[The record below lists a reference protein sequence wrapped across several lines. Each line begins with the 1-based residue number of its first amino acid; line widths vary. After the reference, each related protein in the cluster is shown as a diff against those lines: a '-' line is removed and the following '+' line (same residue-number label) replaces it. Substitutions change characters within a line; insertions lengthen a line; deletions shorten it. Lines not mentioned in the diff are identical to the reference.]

1 MVGVLGWGLRVTRMI
16 FKDGLLGWGFEL
28 GIEGY
33 KDDFQ
38 RWFIGLGIG
47 GSAWLENRN
56 GHH

>member
-1 MVGVLGWGLRVTRMI
+1 MI